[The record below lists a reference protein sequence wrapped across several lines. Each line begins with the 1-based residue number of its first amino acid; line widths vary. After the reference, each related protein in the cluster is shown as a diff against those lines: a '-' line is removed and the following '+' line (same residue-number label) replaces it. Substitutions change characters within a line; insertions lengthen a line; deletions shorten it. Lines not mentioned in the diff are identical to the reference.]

1 MLEVA
6 FEPCYFLI
14 ISYVPIRG
22 AGMFVRGLVGVRCE
36 KVGTYV
42 LYIVPYLHKLDTDK
56 FIKNRFNFEAVD
68 YL

>member
-42 LYIVPYLHKLDTDK
+42 LYIGRPYLHKLDTDK
-56 FIKNRFNFEAVD
+56 NLSFNIEAVD

>member
-14 ISYVPIRG
+14 ISYVLIRG

-36 KVGTYV
+36 KVGTCV
-42 LYIVPYLHKLDTDK
+42 LYIGPTY
-56 FIKNRFNFEAVD
+56 IN
-68 YL
+68 